1 MNFLALPLQPAAGAA
16 GVASRVRLPAVGPA
30 ALNFSVLPNGPARPA
45 AVPARPRPHASL
57 AQHRAQDRAQCRSFC
72 LNKG

>member
-1 MNFLALPLQPAAGAA
+1 MNFLALPLQPAAG
-16 GVASRVRLPAVGPA
+16 VAFRVRLPAVGPA
-30 ALNFSVLPNGPARPA
+30 ALNFSVLSNAPARPA
-45 AVPARPRPHASL
+45 AVPTRPRPHASL